1 MDFAFYENGYV
12 YHTYN
17 DVAEI
22 IPMGSYQNAGDNI
35 LAITVAAANAAEL
48 PDTSVSYSEKIIKSS
63 YFKTHT
69 ILSEFFWLKSILYK

>member
-17 DVAEI
+17 DIAEV

-35 LAITVAAANAAEL
+35 LAITMAAANSPDL
-48 PDTSVSYSEKIIKSS
+48 PDTSVSIHFVKNVKQSS
-63 YFKTHT
+63 DFC
-69 ILSEFFWLKSILYK
+69 